1 MTIEQWNLLSVS
13 GWDGLLSDDIPTGG
27 AGLLAYDP
35 AGNRLTQTKPVTGEI
50 TTFTYDNGNRL
61 QHVQDLSG
69 ITSYTYDANGNQLTI
84 EEPSGDITTNVWDG
98 ENRLVEVHHP
108 SGDIVTYAYNGDGLR
123 VWQDDGV
130 DEVRYVHDGNNV
142 LLETD
147 GVGTVEAE
155 FTYIPQAYTEKRV
168 FGFQF

>member
-1 MTIEQWNLLSVS
+1 MEH
-13 GWDGLLSDDIPTGG
+13 
-27 AGLLAYDP
+27 P
-35 AGNRLTQTKPVTGEI
+35 A
-50 TTFTYDNGNRL
+50 
-61 QHVQDLSG
+61 S
-69 ITSYTYDANGNQLTI
+69 GNQLTI

-98 ENRLVEVHHP
+98 ENRPVEVHHP

-147 GVGTVEAE
+147 GLGTVEAE
-155 FTYIPQAYTEKRV
+155 FTYIPQAYAQVISQLRSGDSS
-168 FGFQF
+168 FPM

>member
-1 MTIEQWNLLSVS
+1 M
-13 GWDGLLSDDIPTGG
+13 
-27 AGLLAYDP
+27 
-35 AGNRLTQTKPVTGEI
+35 
-50 TTFTYDNGNRL
+50 
-61 QHVQDLSG
+61 QHAQDLSG
-69 ITSYTYDANGNQLTI
+69 ITSYTYDANGNQLI
-84 EEPSGDITTNVWDG
+84 ILEPSGDLTTNVWDG

-108 SGDIVTYAYNGDGLR
+108 SGDILTYAYNGDGLR

-155 FTYIPQAYTEKRV
+155 FTYIQQAYAQVISQLRSGDSS
-168 FGFQF
+168 FPM